1 MDSFSGV
8 TITFCSRLFGFCSL
22 VIIDLVLNFSKVSEV
37 HFSLLIIRVSLSE
50 LVVFFHL
57 LAVVGCSPSVNDS
70 LLVCSSTIITVKK
83 LRGLVVSSSGFDHSN
98 LCGTDLYSYISVTMD
113 IGILVRLVFFNKNTI
128 YYIVFFFR
136 VFE

>member
-1 MDSFSGV
+1 MQDDDLDSFSGV

-70 LLVCSSTIITVKK
+70 LLVCSSTITIVRM
-83 LRGLVVSSSGFDHSN
+83 LQARVVSSSGSGHSS
-98 LCGTDLYSYISVTMD
+98 LFGTDLFSYISVMMD
-113 IGILVRLVFFNKNTI
+113 IGTLVRLSIK
-128 YYIVFFFR
+128 
-136 VFE
+136 